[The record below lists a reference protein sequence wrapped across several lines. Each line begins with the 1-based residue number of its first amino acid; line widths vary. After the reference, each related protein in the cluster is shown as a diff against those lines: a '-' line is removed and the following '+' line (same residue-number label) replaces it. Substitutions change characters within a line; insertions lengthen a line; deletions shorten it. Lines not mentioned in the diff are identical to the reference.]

1 MAKLMWM
8 SCSFLYSSCPG
19 ETAQRRG
26 GQRLLCVLL
35 LLLWGGQVS
44 IFASRLLRRIL
55 RSCSV
60 WKQTHHSF
68 NGDGCYDNVANIDE
82 KVGDVK
88 TVVFGEQRKMIIVVD
103 DDDNNDDDWWRWQL
117 PSQLASSA
125 GELLEPGRLPCLHPL
140 QGFFWRSTRL
150 CCHHNERNLQN
161 SSFPMLQVSIECL
174 SFH

>member
-8 SCSFLYSSCPG
+8 SFSFLYSSCPG

-117 PSQLASSA
+117 PPQLASSA

-140 QGFFWRSTRL
+140 QGFFDDPLDCVVTTMKEICRIHPFQ
-150 CCHHNERNLQN
+150 CCKYL
-161 SSFPMLQVSIECL
+161 
-174 SFH
+174 